1 MATEAIA
8 ESESGLPYGGING
21 TLAVFDREAL
31 ITLLSGAI
39 DSLRFKVEKGRI
51 RDIKNEKLRLE
62 QLRVLFYGCSVANAV
77 LKEKEALEIEKRIEA
92 LEHVFK
98 SRKQ

>member
-8 ESESGLPYGGING
+8 KTESGLPYGGINS
-21 TLAVFDREAL
+21 TLAVAFDREAL
-31 ITLLSGAI
+31 LALLSTAI
-39 DSLRFKVEKGRI
+39 DSLRFKIERGRI

-77 LKEKEALEIEKRIEA
+77 LKEKEALEIEKRIEE

-98 SRKQ
+98 EH